1 MGSKERRGERESH
14 FRESDVEKNGWDTLK
29 RPVERE
35 TYNESER
42 GITARLHKE
51 RKDVLVQKAGVI
63 FIYSPMLI
71 SPPLKIKAYIVV
83 KTWRGANRQHVLR
96 VRQRHLTLLWLSTA
110 PMEVLEQLTDDK
122 LQRSIWEFE
131 RLVLSRP

>member
-1 MGSKERRGERESH
+1 MFSFPSYIKYMY
-14 FRESDVEKNGWDTLK
+14 N
-29 RPVERE
+29 PVYSLFYR
-35 TYNESER
+35 
-42 GITARLHKE
+42 
-51 RKDVLVQKAGVI
+51 VI

-110 PMEVLEQLTDDK
+110 PMEVLEQVMFSAVK
-122 LQRSIWEFE
+122 
-131 RLVLSRP
+131 